1 MKLLYFE
8 NLAQK
13 AWIALEAS
21 NTPYQMEEISLYGTN
36 GKPKWFLQL
45 NPSGTVSVLNI
56 DDGKTVLPDS
66 ELILDY
72 IASEQNK
79 ITSSYDK
86 NDDILSS
93 KVKKWR
99 ENITEKVIPIGKRAV
114 LGGSK
119 DQLEKLLAELDEQ
132 VERPFL
138 CGNRVTVADCSAFP
152 FIWRLDQEF
161 GVDGKLK
168 EWLTMCE
175 QEDAFRKSIQKAWWW
190 WW

>member
-1 MKLLYFE
+1 
-8 NLAQK
+8 
-13 AWIALEAS
+13 
-21 NTPYQMEEISLYGTN
+21 MEEISLYGAN

-45 NPSGTVSVLNI
+45 NPSGTVPVLNI
-56 DDGKTVLPDS
+56 DDGKTILPDS

-79 ITSSYDK
+79 ITSSYVK

-99 ENITEKVIPIGKRAV
+99 KNITEKVIPIGKRAV

-119 DQLEKLLAELDEQ
+119 DQLDKLLAELDEQ
-132 VERPFL
+132 VEGPFL
-138 CGNRVTVADCSAFP
+138 CGNSLTVADCSAFP

-168 EWLTMCE
+168 EWLRICE
-175 QEDAFRKSIQKAWWW
+175 QEHAFRKSIQKAWWW